1 MARIHGISGSTRYL
15 LNGTRPINGRRLATL
30 GEIIQFQNNYNE
42 ILVETK
48 IAAGERQDEI
58 ILALGNREAEL
69 DQQLNEDI
77 NKRTREVYTHI
88 LEINDRIE
96 ASDSFF
102 VILAYLIQFWS
113 ANLISSYQIHLPLM
127 GQKWNLWRLR
137 NRKEK
142 TIANKP
148 YAIKSAC
155 KNITD
160 TQQFLTYNN
169 SFLIGAKGEEHI
181 ISVLSQLPDEF
192 HILNDVN
199 LHFFDSIYWRER
211 RERIRNCQ
219 IDHLVIGPTGLFL
232 LETKNWKRSDI
243 IMKSGD
249 LKRQVRRANY
259 ALWYSLKDHYGFY
272 EKSPKIRNVVVSLHG
287 SEPDMRIDKY
297 IDVISPHQLCG
308 YITARESTLS
318 EVSIHKLIRLIPC
331 RETV

>member
-1 MARIHGISGSTRYL
+1 MARIYGISGSTRYL

-30 GEIIQFQNNYNE
+30 EEIIQFQNNYHE
-42 ILVETK
+42 ILAETE
-48 IAAGERQDEI
+48 IAAGKRQDEI
-58 ILALGNREAEL
+58 IHALGTREAEL
-69 DQQLNEDI
+69 DLQLKEDI

-88 LEINDRIE
+88 LEINDRID

-102 VILAYLIQFWS
+102 MILAYLIQFWG
-113 ANLISSYQIHLPLM
+113 ANLISSYRIHLPLI

-137 NRKEK
+137 HRKEQ

-148 YAIKSAC
+148 YTIKSAC

-160 TQQFLTYNN
+160 TRLFLSYND
-169 SFLIGAKGEEHI
+169 SFLIGAKGEEHV
-181 ISVLSQLPDEF
+181 ISVLSQLSDEF
-192 HILNDVN
+192 HVLNDVN
-199 LHFFDSIYWRER
+199 LHFYDSIKWRAGGEK
-211 RERIRNCQ
+211 IRNCQ

-243 IMKSGD
+243 HMKSGD
-249 LKRQVRRANY
+249 LKRQVRRASY
-259 ALWYSLKDHYGFY
+259 ALWYFLKDHYGFF

-297 IDVISPHQLCG
+297 IDVISPNRLCE
-308 YITARESTLS
+308 YITARECTLS

-331 RETV
+331 LEVK

>member
-15 LNGTRPINGRRLATL
+15 LNGSKSINGKRLATL
-30 GEIIQFQNNYNE
+30 EEIIHFQSNYEE
-42 ILVETK
+42 ILIETK
-48 IAAGERQDEI
+48 IAAGKRQDEI
-58 ILALGNREAEL
+58 ILSLSDRETNL
-69 DQQLNEDI
+69 DQQLQDDI

-88 LEINDRIE
+88 IEINDRIV

-102 VILAYLIQFWS
+102 VILAYLIQFWG
-113 ANLISSYQIHLPLM
+113 ANLISSYRIHLPLI

-137 NRKEK
+137 KRKEK
-142 TIANKP
+142 TIADKP
-148 YAIKSAC
+148 HMIKSAC

-160 TQQFLTYNN
+160 TQQFLSYNN
-169 SFLIGAKGEEHI
+169 SFLIGADGEEHV

-219 IDHLVIGPTGLFL
+219 IDHLVIGPTGIFL

-243 IMKSGD
+243 KIKSDD

-259 ALWYSLKDHYGFY
+259 ALWYFLKDHYGFF

-297 IDVISPHQLCG
+297 IDVISPYRLCG

-331 RETV
+331 REGN